1 MKILIVGLGLIGGSL
16 AKALSAYTDAKVVGM
31 DKDDKTLALALD
43 EGAIRYIAGEPDL
56 EDADVTILCLTP
68 QNIIN
73 FVKENHEKMNKNGLV
88 LDVCGVKRD
97 IMACFREY
105 FRPNGPQY
113 IGMHPMAGR
122 ELFGYEHAL
131 VNLFQGASLVMTKDP
146 ELDYDVDW
154 QKLEEYVYALGFRK
168 LVPSTPETHDQIIAY
183 TSQLA
188 HVVSSAYIKSPT
200 MLREEGYSAGS
211 FRDLTRVARLDE
223 KMWTDLFLRN
233 ADFLV
238 DEIDEIFDAVGDPA
252 AFGEVV
258 AAIEELGAAHAELDG
273 KSGTDGFADA
283 CEHFARKAQAI
294 FQAAAVFVGAMVEIW
309 REELIDEPAV
319 AAVDHDHLKT
329 GALGEGGFF
338 AVGLDDIG
346 DLFFCQSLHRNAV
359 WTGAVARAILTEAGF
374 FILVDEIGA
383 GVLAAVGKLDAWHGA
398 VAFDAVGEIG
408 EAGEEPW
415 RLQIKV
421 EHMGTVGGWM
431 HDKLAGGDGGGAAFG
446 AQLVEA
452 WRAWTDAA
460 IGGDVGAAHRR
471 CKDAVAEGHLA
482 EGDRAAQVWK

>member
-1 MKILIVGLGLIGGSL
+1 M
-16 AKALSAYTDAKVVGM
+16 
-31 DKDDKTLALALD
+31 
-43 EGAIRYIAGEPDL
+43 
-56 EDADVTILCLTP
+56 TILCLTP

-73 FVKENHEKMNKNGLV
+73 FVAENHEKMNKNGLV

-97 IMACFREY
+97 IMACFRAY

-238 DEIDEIFDAVGDPA
+238 DEIDEI
-252 AFGEVV
+252 
-258 AAIEELGAAHAELDG
+258 IKHL
-273 KSGTDGFADA
+273 
-283 CEHFARKAQAI
+283 
-294 FQAAAVFVGAMVEIW
+294 
-309 REELIDEPAV
+309 REYRDVLH
-319 AAVDHDHLKT
+319 DHDAQTLEFLLK
-329 GALGEGGFF
+329 
-338 AVGLDDIG
+338 
-346 DLFFCQSLHRNAV
+346 
-359 WTGAVARAILTEAGF
+359 
-374 FILVDEIGA
+374 
-383 GVLAAVGKLDAWHGA
+383 
-398 VAFDAVGEIG
+398 
-408 EAGEEPW
+408 
-415 RLQIKV
+415 
-421 EHMGTVGGWM
+421 
-431 HDKLAGGDGGGAAFG
+431 DGRVKKEWSNDHV
-446 AQLVEA
+446 Q
-452 WRAWTDAA
+452 
-460 IGGDVGAAHRR
+460 
-471 CKDAVAEGHLA
+471 
-482 EGDRAAQVWK
+482 